1 MIGRWIRSS
10 IAVALLACFV
20 VAQPSPCASA
30 PRNAPASTLS
40 VFAAASL
47 ADAFGE
53 LAHQFES
60 THAGTRVQLNL
71 AGSQQLAVQME
82 QGAQADVYASADTR
96 WMDYAREHGLVAD
109 SGSVFARN
117 RLVVIVPRSNPAR
130 IGRLQDL
137 ARRGVKLVIGAEAVP
152 VGKYSHEMFANLGH
166 TDGFSPDFPKRVLA
180 NVVSEE
186 ENVKAV
192 ASKVQLGEADAG
204 VVYRSDINPSLARFV
219 RILEI
224 PVAANVLATYPIAV
238 AKGARNSDDARAFIE
253 LLLSPE
259 GQRVL
264 QRRGLVAVV
273 ELPAR

>member
-10 IAVALLACFV
+10 IAVALLACSV
-20 VAQPSPCASA
+20 VAPPSPCAGA
-30 PRNAPASTLS
+30 PRNNPTSTLS

-53 LAHQFES
+53 LAHQFEAA
-60 THAGTRVQLNL
+60 HAGTRVQLIF

-82 QGAQADVYASADTR
+82 QGAQADVFASADTR
-96 WMDYAREHGLVAD
+96 WMDYAREHGLLAD

-137 ARRGVKLVIGAEAVP
+137 TKRGVKLVIGAEAVP
-152 VGKYSHEMFANLGH
+152 VGKYTRDMLANLGH
-166 TDGFSPDFPKRVLA
+166 TGGYAPDFSKRALS

-204 VVYRSDINPSLARFV
+204 IVYRSDINAALARFV

-224 PVAANVLATYPIAV
+224 PEAANVLATYPIAV
-238 AKGARNSDDARAFIE
+238 VKGAHRSEDASAFIE
-253 LLLSPE
+253 LVMSPAGQRILSRHGFLSPE
-259 GQRVL
+259 PRT
-264 QRRGLVAVV
+264 R
-273 ELPAR
+273 

>member
-1 MIGRWIRSS
+1 MIGRWIRCS
-10 IAVALLACFV
+10 IAVALLAFIA
-20 VAQPSPCASA
+20 VAQPPPCASA
-30 PRNAPASTLS
+30 PRSAPTSTLR

-53 LAHQFES
+53 LAHQFEAA
-60 THAGTRVQLNL
+60 HAGTRVQLNL
-71 AGSQQLAVQME
+71 AGSQQLAVQLE
-82 QGAQADVYASADTR
+82 QGAQADVFASADTR
-96 WMDYAREHGLVAD
+96 WMDYAREHGLLAD

-130 IGRLQDL
+130 IGRLQEL
-137 ARRGVKLVIGAEAVP
+137 TKRGVKLVLGAEAVP
-152 VGKYSHEMFANLGH
+152 VGKYTREMLANLGR
-166 TDGFSPDFPKRVLA
+166 TEGYAPDFSKRALS

-204 VVYRSDINPSLARFV
+204 VVYRSDIDAALARFV

-224 PVAANVLATYPIAV
+224 PEAANVLATYPIAV
-238 AKGARNSDDARAFIE
+238 VKGAHRSDDASAFIE
-253 LLLSPE
+253 LVMSPA

-264 QRRGLVAVV
+264 QRRGLIPVAAAS
-273 ELPAR
+273 AR